1 MQLLDVFKNAT
12 SKNKNS
18 VLHNAIVISH
28 AYMNAG
34 KACSFV

>member
-34 KACSFV
+34 EH